1 MRKSIVSAVAL
12 GVLACASPG
21 GFDFAV
27 VGDLPYRSEGLAKL
41 RSVIGAV
48 NAADVEWVLHIGDI
62 KSGGALC
69 ADTLLRGRYESFQAF
84 THPFV
89 FVPGDNDWTDCHR
102 ESNGGYDPLER
113 LSFLRDLFYAVP
125 GRTSGSVPMTVSVQ
139 AERPEFSQFVE
150 HQRWV
155 HGGVVF
161 ITLHVVGSNNGLVPF
176 GGRTSEHD
184 AEVYEREAAM
194 VAWLSE
200 GFKLARESNS
210 PGVVVAIHANPRFD
224 DPYPPSEIPV
234 PDSMRVGYEAFLET
248 LESETI
254 AFRRPVLLIHGD
266 SHYFRIDKPLYN
278 SDTRRRLENFTR
290 LETFGA
296 PDFHWI
302 NVRVD
307 PEDPRV
313 FRISERLIPENFEGY
328 DDRELGFN
336 Q

>member
-1 MRKSIVSAVAL
+1 MRKPIFGTFIL
-12 GVLACASPG
+12 GILGCASPS

-41 RSVIGAV
+41 PSVIDSI

-69 ADTLLRGRYESFQAF
+69 ADTLLSARYESFQAF
-84 THPFV
+84 TIPFV
-89 FVPGDNDWTDCHR
+89 FVPGDNEWTDCHR
-102 ESNGGYDPLER
+102 ESNGGYDPVER
-113 LSFLRDLFYAVP
+113 LTFLRNLFYPVP
-125 GRTSGSVPMTVSVQ
+125 GLTSGSVPMTVSVQ
-139 AERPEFSQFVE
+139 SELPEFSEFVE

-155 HGGVVF
+155 RGGVVF
-161 ITLHVVGSNNGLVPF
+161 ITLHVVGSNNGLVLF
-176 GGRTSEHD
+176 EGRTEEHD
-184 AEVYEREAAM
+184 TEVQEREVAM
-194 VAWLSE
+194 LAWLSE
-200 GFKLARESNS
+200 GFEMARESNS

-248 LESETI
+248 LENETI

-278 SDTRRRLENFTR
+278 SGTRRRLENFTR

-302 NVRVD
+302 NVHVD
-307 PEDPRV
+307 PQDPRV

-328 DDRELGFN
+328 DD
-336 Q
+336 